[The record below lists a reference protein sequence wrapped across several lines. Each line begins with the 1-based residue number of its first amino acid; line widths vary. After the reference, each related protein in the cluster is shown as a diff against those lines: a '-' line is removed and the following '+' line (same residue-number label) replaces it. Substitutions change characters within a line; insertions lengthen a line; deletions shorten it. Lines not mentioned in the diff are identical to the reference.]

1 MDQTLENGLPYRS
14 GMLQSW
20 NKFCFTRGYIEVS
33 ISLPGPNRETQGYV
47 SGGGV
52 GWPRGGVWVVRY

>member
-1 MDQTLENGLPYRS
+1 MDQTPENDLPYRS

-52 GWPRGGVWVVRY
+52 VLA